1 MKVCASI
8 QLFITLLLSLGVM
21 TTSFMVTTIQNNVQ
35 QTTMAL
41 HATPEV
47 VEVCGFKDC
56 RRAGGGARLE
66 NLVNTVLEENGLV
79 DAVKVEKCD
88 CQVRNEF
95 QCGVIF
101 LLFLLLFLLLLL
113 V

>member
-101 LLFLLLFLLLLL
+101 CYFYCYC
-113 V
+113 